1 MRLGQNPAKF
11 VQSVAQPAPVTV
23 ALITYIPFLGGYYA
37 EALRVLQICLESIRA
52 HTEPPFDLLVFD
64 NASCPEVR
72 TYLIAQRDNGY
83 LQYLVLSDQNIGK
96 GGAWNFIFGAAPGEY
111 LAYADS
117 DVYFYPGWLP
127 ALRQVF
133 DTFPDVGMVTGMPLL
148 NPEEYT
154 TSTLKWAQAH
164 PQASIER
171 GKLLAW
177 DDYWQHAGSLGNDQA
192 KARAFYESHESTR
205 ITFGGLTC
213 YAGAGHFQFLA
224 RTQILRRVLPIP
236 SDRPMGQVRSLD
248 VQINQMGFLRLST
261 LEWWVRHLGN
271 TLPEGFSS
279 PAGIHAGA
287 LGSPASPKRLAAW
300 SPARRLLLWLHN
312 KTFEALYR

>member
-23 ALITYIPFLGGYYA
+23 ALITYIPFVGGYYA
-37 EALRVLQICLESIRA
+37 DALRVLQVCLESIRA
-52 HTEPPFDLLVFD
+52 NTEPPFDLLVFD

-72 TYLIAQRDNGY
+72 AYLSAQRDAGAI
-83 LQYLVLSDQNIGK
+83 QYLILSDQNIGK

-127 ALRQVF
+127 ALRRVLQ
-133 DTFPDVGMVTGMPLL
+133 TFPDVGMVTGMPLL
-148 NPEEYT
+148 NPEEYA
-154 TSTLKWAQAH
+154 TSTLNWAQAH
-164 PQASIER
+164 PQAVIER
-171 GKLLAW
+171 GNLLAW
-177 DDYWQHAGSLGNDQA
+177 EDYWQHAGSLGNDEA
-192 KARAFYESHESTR
+192 KARAFYQSHQSTR
-205 ITFGGLTC
+205 ITFEGQTC

-224 RTQILRRVLPIP
+224 RSEVLRRALPIP
-236 SDRPMGQVRSLD
+236 SDKPMGQVRSLD

-261 LEWWVRHLGN
+261 PEWWVRHLGN
-271 TLPEGFSS
+271 TLPEGFS
-279 PAGIHAGA
+279 PLAGTYAGA
-287 LGSPASPKRLAAW
+287 SVSPASRKRFAAW
-300 SPARRLLLWLHN
+300 GPARRLLVWLHN